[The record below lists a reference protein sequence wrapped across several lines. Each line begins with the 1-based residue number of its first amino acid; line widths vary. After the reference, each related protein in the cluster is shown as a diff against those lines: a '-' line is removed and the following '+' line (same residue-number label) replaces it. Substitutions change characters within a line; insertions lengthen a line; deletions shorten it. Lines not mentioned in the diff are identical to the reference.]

1 MDENATASL
10 NARMSGWLGGHE
22 NEGAQN
28 MVADAVQ
35 TAEQQRHMW
44 ATKLETQRA
53 HQLLAAS
60 LDKLGVGLEIWD
72 EQDRLVFCNK
82 KNNRMH
88 DDFYTAC
95 DIGQSFQTLL
105 QDNLRRHHPDADES
119 HKQAWIAERLAAR
132 AKPAHPQLEG
142 LLGDRWTNTYETRTF
157 EGYLV
162 VARVDVTDLVRKGK
176 DLEARNHQLAH
187 QSATDG
193 LTGLANRRCFDDVL
207 STEWQRAARSGS
219 SLSFLMVDIDHFKNY
234 NDHYGHLAGDE
245 CLRRVARVLGHS
257 VRRAGEMVARYGGEE
272 FVMLLPGADIAHAC
286 DTAQKC
292 LERMAQEAL
301 PHAASPTAPHLTLS
315 IGVACLLPDTSV
327 EASKMVNAADAAM
340 YRAKTGG
347 RARFEVAGDSD
358 WGIACD
364 TSRSLPTH

>member
-1 MDENATASL
+1 
-10 NARMSGWLGGHE
+10 
-22 NEGAQN
+22 
-28 MVADAVQ
+28 
-35 TAEQQRHMW
+35 
-44 ATKLETQRA
+44 
-53 HQLLAAS
+53 
-60 LDKLGVGLEIWD
+60 
-72 EQDRLVFCNK
+72 
-82 KNNRMH
+82 
-88 DDFYTAC
+88 
-95 DIGQSFQTLL
+95 
-105 QDNLRRHHPDADES
+105 
-119 HKQAWIAERLAAR
+119 
-132 AKPAHPQLEG
+132 
-142 LLGDRWTNTYETRTF
+142 
-157 EGYLV
+157 
-162 VARVDVTDLVRKGK
+162 
-176 DLEARNHQLAH
+176 
-187 QSATDG
+187 
-193 LTGLANRRCFDDVL
+193 
-207 STEWQRAARSGS
+207 
-219 SLSFLMVDIDHFKNY
+219 MVDIDHFKNY